1 MKLMPSI
8 LSADDIIEIA
18 GGRLARG
25 LVPGEPGRIVT
36 DTRQDLEGAWF
47 LALPGNTYDGHDFLG
62 DAYSGGAI
70 GCIVEERQNYP
81 LPAEAPFPLIAVPE
95 TLTALRDL
103 SRNWRRRL
111 ALKMILVVSA
121 ERDRAFGLANYTA
134 KILSSRFPTKLIDFS
149 TSPGNPLSELIALD
163 ETTQFVVASM
173 VPPCIDDVLFE
184 SAALVPNTLVFTDEP
199 FSYLRLTTPPEELE
213 KGVMNLLSSMDRRPG
228 LVLACGTAAAVIRGF
243 EMPQN
248 ATFKAYPGAQ
258 SHANQS
264 SDAEEHFMP
273 SAEESWCV
281 AEVCKD
287 CGIPDDIIYGAFV

>member
-1 MKLMPSI
+1 MPSI
-8 LSADDIIEIA
+8 LSADEIIEIA
-18 GGRLARG
+18 GGRLAQG
-25 LVPGEPGRIVT
+25 LVPSESGRIVT

-47 LALPGNTYDGHDFLG
+47 LALQGQVYDGHDFLG

-95 TLTALRDL
+95 TLIALRDL

-121 ERDRAFGLANYTA
+121 ERERAFGLASCTA

-149 TSPGNPLSELIALD
+149 TAPGNPLSELIALD
-163 ETTQFVVASM
+163 ESTQFVVASM

-184 SAALVPNTLVFTDEP
+184 SAALCPNTLIFTDEP
-199 FSYLRLTTPPEELE
+199 FAYMRLTTTPEELE
-213 KGVMNLLSSMDRRPG
+213 KGMMNLLSSMDRRPG
-228 LVLACGTAAAVIRGF
+228 LVLACGTAAAVVRGF

-248 ATFKAYPGAQ
+248 ATFKAFPGTV
-258 SHANQS
+258 SNPHATGGG
-264 SDAEEHFMP
+264 EEHFMP

>member
-1 MKLMPSI
+1 MPSI
-8 LSADDIIEIA
+8 LSADEIIEIA

-25 LVPGEPGRIVT
+25 LVPGESGRIVT

-47 LALPGNTYDGHDFLG
+47 LALQGETYDGHDFLG

-95 TLTALRDL
+95 TLIALRDL

-111 ALKMILVVSA
+111 ALKMILVISA
-121 ERDRAFGLANYTA
+121 ERDRAFGLASYTA
-134 KILSSRFPTKLIDFS
+134 KIMSSRFPTKLIDFS
-149 TSPGNPLSELIALD
+149 TAPGNPLSELIALD

-173 VPPCIDDVLFE
+173 VPPSIDDVLFE
-184 SAALVPNTLVFTDEP
+184 SAALCPNTLVFTDEP
-199 FSYLRLTTPPEELE
+199 FAYMRLTTAPEELE
-213 KGVMNLLSSMDRRPG
+213 KGMINLLSSMDRRPG
-228 LVLACGTAAAVIRGF
+228 LVLACGTAAAVLRGF
-243 EMPQN
+243 EMPPN
-248 ATFKAYPGAQ
+248 ATFKAFPGTA
-258 SHANQS
+258 SDHHVTG
-264 SDAEEHFMP
+264 DAEEHFMP
-273 SAEESWCV
+273 STEESWCV

>member
-1 MKLMPSI
+1 MPSI
-8 LSADDIIEIA
+8 LSADEIIEIA
-18 GGRLARG
+18 GGRLAQG
-25 LVPGEPGRIVT
+25 LVPSESGRIVT

-47 LALPGNTYDGHDFLG
+47 LALQGQVYDGHDFLG

-95 TLTALRDL
+95 TLIALRDL

-121 ERDRAFGLANYTA
+121 ERERAFGLASYTA

-163 ETTQFVVASM
+163 ESTQFVVASM

-184 SAALVPNTLVFTDEP
+184 SAALCPNTLIFTDEP
-199 FSYLRLTTPPEELE
+199 FAYMRLTTTPEELE
-213 KGVMNLLSSMDRRPG
+213 NGMTNLLSSMDRRPG
-228 LVLACGTAAAVIRGF
+228 LVLACGTAAAVVRGF
-243 EMPQN
+243 EMPHN
-248 ATFKAYPGAQ
+248 ATFKAFPGA
-258 SHANQS
+258 AS
-264 SDAEEHFMP
+264 SLHLTGDGEEHFMP

>member
-1 MKLMPSI
+1 MPSI

-18 GGRLARG
+18 GGRLAQG
-25 LVPGEPGRIVT
+25 LVPGESGRVVT
-36 DTRQDLEGAWF
+36 DTRQDMEGAWF
-47 LALPGNTYDGHDFLG
+47 LALQGSTYDGHDFLG

-95 TLTALRDL
+95 TLIALRDL
-103 SRNWRRRL
+103 ARNWRRRL

-121 ERDRAFGLANYTA
+121 ERDRAFGLASYTS

-173 VPPCIDDVLFE
+173 VPPSIDDVLFQ
-184 SAALVPNTLVFTDEP
+184 SPALAPNTLVFTDEP
-199 FSYLRLTTPPEELE
+199 FSYMRLTTSPEDLD
-213 KGVMNLLSSMDRRPG
+213 KGVTNLLSSMDRRPG
-228 LVLACGTAAAVIRGF
+228 MVLACGTAAAVIRGF
-243 EMPQN
+243 EMPAN
-248 ATFKAYPGAQ
+248 VTFKAYPGAH
-258 SHANQS
+258 STPNTS
-264 SDAEEHFMP
+264 TDGEEHFMP
-273 SAEESWCV
+273 STEESWCV